1 MPINKTT
8 TMNNK
13 PQTPYTSEILP
24 ETSKGGRPSIP
35 ENERKSYPVKVYF
48 DKGSYKKLCRI
59 STRENLSLSSIVYQ
73 LVVNGKI
80 TSRLSTEETSYI
92 RKLAGMANNL
102 NQLTHLSHIYGIFR
116 TEEDLNRLLKQIDE
130 IIVKISEH

>member
-35 ENERKSYPVKVYF
+35 ENERKYF

-59 STRENLSLSSIVYQ
+59 SKRENLSLSSIVYQ

-116 TEEDLNRLLKQIDE
+116 TEEDLNRLLKQIDD
-130 IIVKISEH
+130 IIVKISEY

>member
-24 ETSKGGRPSIP
+24 ETSKGDRPSIP

-59 STRENLSLSSIVYQ
+59 SKRENLSLSS
-73 LVVNGKI
+73 VVNGKI

-116 TEEDLNRLLKQIDE
+116 TEEDLNRLVKQIDE

>member
-35 ENERKSYPVKVYF
+35 EHERKSYPVKVYF

-59 STRENLSLSSIVYQ
+59 R
-73 LVVNGKI
+73 
-80 TSRLSTEETSYI
+80 
-92 RKLAGMANNL
+92 ACL
-102 NQLTHLSHIYGIFR
+102 NF
-116 TEEDLNRLLKQIDE
+116 K
-130 IIVKISEH
+130 V